1 MSPAAE
7 PTEDRKVDGRP
18 HPGLPRHLWSRQFY
32 TGVLGSDDGPY
43 IRRVLIA
50 IGLIAFA
57 YTLWSI
63 GRVLLLAFGAILIA
77 VLFNGLAALIARR
90 TPVPER
96 WSLAVGIVTTAVLF
110 VGFFAVFGAQLGE
123 QVRQVI
129 DRLPAATDA
138 IGERFGTPDVTQ
150 RLEDAVAAGANANV
164 MSRVAGIGVT
174 ILGILGDFVLLIVA
188 GIYLASAPR
197 LYRGGA
203 AKLFP
208 PAQHDSI
215 YEAFDAVAVALR
227 LWSGGQL
234 LAMLLVGLAAAT
246 AFWLVGLPLPIAL
259 GLIAGLTNFIPFLGP
274 ILGSLPALIF
284 ASTISS
290 AALIWTVVAVV
301 AIQQVEGN
309 VITPMIQRRA
319 VDLPPALALFAIVV
333 FGVLFGFFGVLLA
346 VPLAVALMVLVKK
359 VWVRETLGEETSLPG
374 ERDELASDDPSDN

>member
-7 PTEDRKVDGRP
+7 PTDDGKVDGRT
-18 HPGLPRHLWSRQFY
+18 HLGVPGQLWSRQFY
-32 TGVLGSDDGPY
+32 TGVLASNDGPY
-43 IRRVLIA
+43 VRRVLIT

-57 YTLWSI
+57 YTLWLV

-77 VLFNGLAALIARR
+77 VLFNGLAAVIARR

-96 WSLAVGIVTTAVLF
+96 WSLAVGILTTAVLF
-110 VGFFAVFGAQLGE
+110 VGFFAVFGAQL

-129 DRLPAATDA
+129 EQLPAATDA
-138 IGERFGTPDVTQ
+138 VGERFGTPNVTQ
-150 RLEDAVAAGANANV
+150 RLEDAVATGANTNV
-164 MSRVAGIGVT
+164 VSRVAGIGVT
-174 ILGILGDFVLLIVA
+174 ILGILGDFVLVIVA
-188 GIYLASAPR
+188 GIYLASAPK

-234 LAMLLVGLAAAT
+234 VAMLLVGVAAAT
-246 AFWLVGLPLPIAL
+246 AFWLIGLPLPIAL

-309 VITPMIQRRA
+309 VITPLIQRRA

-333 FGVLFGFFGVLLA
+333 FGVLFGFLGVLLA
-346 VPLAVALMVLVKK
+346 VPLTVALMVLIKK

-374 ERDELASDDPSDN
+374 ERDEVAVHNPSNV